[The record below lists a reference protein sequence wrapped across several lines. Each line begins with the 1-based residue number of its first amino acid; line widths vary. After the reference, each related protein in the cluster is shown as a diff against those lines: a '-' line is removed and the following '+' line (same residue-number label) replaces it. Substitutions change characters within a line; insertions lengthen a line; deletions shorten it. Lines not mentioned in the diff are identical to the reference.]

1 MIGRID
7 LLVIVLVF
15 MIGSNHCWFELFTNE
30 KVDCQMSQWSEW
42 SEVYGFGARSKK
54 RVILRSPDNGGK
66 PCPTD
71 TDITEYTSRKPTI
84 QSIAKTVIT
93 KFLQKNLKTN
103 PTSSR
108 ETVNAKV
115 PGLFRDLLIILD
127 SSGSIGSGNFEIV
140 KEQLGELLGLLC
152 PSTDPFISNKRTVYN
167 RAALIQYSNNVV
179 EEFDFNDNH
188 NLSELK
194 AAIQSV
200 PYQGRT
206 TCTGD
211 AFYKAIRMF
220 TSSKGMRQGTKH
232 EVLILTDGQSNCGR
246 NLSTVLPMLHAKA
259 TVFGLMIGVHSK
271 NGKAE
276 LTSYVSQPI
285 PDHLFAVDNF
295 QVLKDLLKVIKD
307 QIDKKNQCAL
317 FDLSKK

>member
-1 MIGRID
+1 MVGRID

-15 MIGSNHCWFELFTNE
+15 MIGSNHCFLFTKE
-30 KVDCQMSQWSEW
+30 KVDCQLSQWSEW
-42 SEVYGFGARSKK
+42 SEVYGFGARSKE
-54 RVILRSPDNGGK
+54 RVILRYPDNGGK

-84 QSIAKTVIT
+84 QSTANTVIT
-93 KFLQKNLKTN
+93 SFLQKKLMRN
-103 PTSSR
+103 PSSSPG
-108 ETVNAKV
+108 TVKAKV
-115 PGLFRDLLIILD
+115 PGDFRDLLIILD
-127 SSGSIGSGNFEIV
+127 SSGSINSRNFKIV
-140 KEQLGELLGLLC
+140 KEQLSELLGLLC

-188 NLSELK
+188 NLAELK

-200 PYQGRT
+200 PYQGGS

-211 AFYKAIRMF
+211 AFYKAIQMF

-246 NLSTVLPMLHAKA
+246 PVSSVLPMLKEKA
-259 TVFGLMIGVHSK
+259 TVFGLMIGGHSD

-276 LTSYVSQPI
+276 LTSYVSQPK

-295 QVLKDLLKVIKD
+295 QVLKDLLKEIKKR
-307 QIDKKNQCAL
+307 IVKTNPCAP
-317 FDLSKK
+317 FELSKK

>member
-1 MIGRID
+1 MVGRID

-15 MIGSNHCWFELFTNE
+15 MIGSNHCFLFTKE

-42 SEVYGFGARSKK
+42 SEVYGFGARSKE
-54 RVILRSPDNGGK
+54 RVILRHPDNGGK

-84 QSIAKTVIT
+84 QSTANTVIT
-93 KFLQKNLKTN
+93 SFLQKKIKTN
-103 PTSSR
+103 STTSQG
-108 ETVNAKV
+108 TVKAKV
-115 PGLFRDLLIILD
+115 PGVFRDLLIILD
-127 SSGSIGSGNFEIV
+127 SSTSIGSGNFEIV

-188 NLSELK
+188 NLAELK

-200 PYQGRT
+200 PYKGGV

-211 AFYKAIRMF
+211 AFYKAIQMF

-232 EVLILTDGQSNCGR
+232 EVLILSDGVSNCGR
-246 NLSTVLPMLHAKA
+246 TLSSVLPMLHAKA
-259 TVFGLMIGVHSK
+259 TVFGLMIGGHSEK
-271 NGKAE
+271 GKDE
-276 LTSYVSQPI
+276 LTSYVSQPK
-285 PDHLFAVDNF
+285 PDHLFAVKDF
-295 QVLKDLLKVIKD
+295 QVLKELLKAIKD
-307 QIDKKNQCAL
+307 QIDKTNPCAP
-317 FDLSKK
+317 FELSKK

>member
-1 MIGRID
+1 MVGRID

-15 MIGSNHCWFELFTNE
+15 MIGSNHCFLFSKE
-30 KVDCQMSQWSEW
+30 KVNCQISQWSEW
-42 SEVYGFGARSKK
+42 SEVYGFGARSKE
-54 RVILRSPDNGGK
+54 RVILRYPDNGGQ

-71 TDITEYTSRKPTI
+71 TVITEYTSRKPTI
-84 QSIAKTVIT
+84 QSTANTVIT
-93 KFLQKNLKTN
+93 SFLQTN
-103 PTSSR
+103 PTSSQG
-108 ETVNAKV
+108 TVKAKV
-115 PGLFRDLLIILD
+115 PGVFRDLLIILD
-127 SSGSIGSGNFEIV
+127 SSGSIGSGSFEIV

-179 EEFDFNDNH
+179 EEFDFNGNH
-188 NLSELK
+188 NLAELK

-200 PYQGRT
+200 PYQGGN

-211 AFYKAIRMF
+211 AFYKAIQMF
-220 TSSKGMRQGTKH
+220 TSSKGMREGTKH

-246 NLSTVLPMLHAKA
+246 TLSSVLPMLHAKA
-259 TVFGLMIGVHSK
+259 KVFGLMIGGHSN
-271 NGKAE
+271 NGKDE
-276 LTSYVSQPI
+276 LTSYVSQPK

-307 QIDKKNQCAL
+307 QIDKTNPCAP
-317 FDLSKK
+317 FELSKK